1 MADYFLPVQGRG
13 REAESTESPQRDPA
27 SASNYSRASS
37 GGTLQTGGTSAA
49 LKVSSPAPIED
60 GDWGDIS
67 ASQVD
72 LDRLL
77 RSNSSSKSPEVV
89 DGRSKQVSGGSRKQ
103 NGAAPTAV
111 SQKGVPPPQGE
122 AQQGV
127 SWRGGFAAAQQPPS
141 SWSVPAQQV
150 RRVADI
156 GSQRPAN
163 LPQGSARNSALRC
176 VPPGHGRYQPRFL
189 CHAYLGTH
197 LGFVKSCHG
206 YIDRKRTTIYEQC
219 DI

>member
-1 MADYFLPVQGRG
+1 MQGG
-13 REAESTESPQRDPA
+13 RSAETTEGPQRESTS
-27 SASNYSRASS
+27 SGNHISASS
-37 GGTLQTGGTSAA
+37 GAPLQTQGASGA

-77 RSNSSSKSPEVV
+77 RSNSSSKSAEPVN
-89 DGRSKQVSGGSRKQ
+89 GRSKQGSAGSRKQ
-103 NGAAPTAV
+103 NGAAPAAA
-111 SQKGVPPPQGE
+111 SQKAVPPRQGE

-141 SWSVPAQQV
+141 SWSVPTQQV
-150 RRVADI
+150 RKVADI

-163 LPQGSARNSALRC
+163 LPQGSARNSAFRC
-176 VPPGHGRYQPRFL
+176 VLQDMRDISTEYLPHTQSSFNQVNLHGPKCRWSIHSQNL
-189 CHAYLGTH
+189 CGGA
-197 LGFVKSCHG
+197 VDCHWV
-206 YIDRKRTTIYEQC
+206 
-219 DI
+219 